1 MKQLNKTAYNFSISL
16 ILIPFYIILNF
27 LNKKE
32 SSYAHAVR
40 NRDKN
45 RCNINGLLTERE
57 VRTVKY
63 QTEVF

>member
-1 MKQLNKTAYNFSISL
+1 MH
-16 ILIPFYIILNF
+16 
-27 LNKKE
+27 
-32 SSYAHAVR
+32 AHAGR